1 MKIKDISYRIKVPLM
16 LSCVIL
22 LTASLVAFVLS
33 WRVYQELRDEL
44 FHVAVEVGSVLS
56 NSLPDAILKDD
67 LWMAYRL
74 IRAAEGWEENSVRRL
89 LIVLDMNGLIY
100 VSNRPKELAPTTE
113 LRVHGAELARIEAT
127 IFKNNSDSLEP
138 KYYEFP
144 EDKNFYVLLPV
155 ISDGVSVG
163 TIIIGYDKQLFWPK
177 FYQIINRIIVSIF
190 FAMIILLPIG
200 WYLGNKIVSP
210 LSQLNYCMSRV
221 GKEKTEDISCDLTL
235 GDDEIGQLGQS
246 FKQMLN
252 ELHQKE
258 KMEINMLASE
268 RLAAIG
274 RLTAGVAHE
283 INNPLGGML
292 NALSTFKRYSKSDD
306 VSKYTVP
313 LLERGLKQIRDTVS
327 ALLVE
332 ANPRSH
338 KLNPEDIEDV
348 HTLLL
353 PTLSHKNINFTWE
366 NQIKHKV
373 DIPSTPVRQILMNL
387 ALNAINA
394 AYKGKEVMCEIKLED
409 SILKIVVENEG
420 EEIPQSKMLQLFE
433 PFVGDEKGNGLG
445 LWVTYQL
452 VLQLD
457 GMIEVKSSEGKTRFE
472 VEFLI
477 RESV

>member
-1 MKIKDISYRIKVPLM
+1 M

>member
-1 MKIKDISYRIKVPLM
+1 
-16 LSCVIL
+16 
-22 LTASLVAFVLS
+22 
-33 WRVYQELRDEL
+33 
-44 FHVAVEVGSVLS
+44 
-56 NSLPDAILKDD
+56 
-67 LWMAYRL
+67 
-74 IRAAEGWEENSVRRL
+74 
-89 LIVLDMNGLIY
+89 
-100 VSNRPKELAPTTE
+100 
-113 LRVHGAELARIEAT
+113 
-127 IFKNNSDSLEP
+127 
-138 KYYEFP
+138 
-144 EDKNFYVLLPV
+144 
-155 ISDGVSVG
+155 
-163 TIIIGYDKQLFWPK
+163 
-177 FYQIINRIIVSIF
+177 
-190 FAMIILLPIG
+190 
-200 WYLGNKIVSP
+200 
-210 LSQLNYCMSRV
+210 
-221 GKEKTEDISCDLTL
+221 
-235 GDDEIGQLGQS
+235 
-246 FKQMLN
+246 
-252 ELHQKE
+252 
-258 KMEINMLASE
+258 MLASE

>member
-1 MKIKDISYRIKVPLM
+1 
-16 LSCVIL
+16 
-22 LTASLVAFVLS
+22 
-33 WRVYQELRDEL
+33 VYQELRDEL

-292 NALSTFKRYSKSDD
+292 NALSTFKRYSKSVD

>member
-1 MKIKDISYRIKVPLM
+1 
-16 LSCVIL
+16 
-22 LTASLVAFVLS
+22 
-33 WRVYQELRDEL
+33 VYQELRDEL

>member
-292 NALSTFKRYSKSDD
+292 NALSTFKRYSKSVD